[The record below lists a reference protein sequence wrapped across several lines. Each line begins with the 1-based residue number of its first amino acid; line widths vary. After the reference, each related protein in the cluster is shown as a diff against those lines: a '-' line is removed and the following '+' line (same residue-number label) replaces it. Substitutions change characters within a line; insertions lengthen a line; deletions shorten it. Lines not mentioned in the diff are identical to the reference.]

1 MSTLSNFNIIII
13 LSIIFLSVNGQQNN
27 DLCPSMISVLCVKDI
42 LLDISFASKEI
53 NNIGEEIQRNIVNI
67 IQIYFLDYC
76 KFNFSSMK
84 MNQIQ

>member
-27 DLCPSMISVLCVKDI
+27 DLCPTMISVLCVKDI

-53 NNIGEEIQRNIVNI
+53 NNIGEEIQRDIVNI
-67 IQIYFLDYC
+67 IQI
-76 KFNFSSMK
+76 FS
-84 MNQIQ
+84 